1 MKRENKNKVHC
12 QQSWQK
18 ASVMSESKSLYTK
31 WKEYSRSQSLS
42 LMLKLPVMINKF
54 WMLVSVSFRYFKAD
68 WLELEYIL
76 SKKNVA
82 ITEKKIANIS
92 MIKDVLLKRKT

>member
-1 MKRENKNKVHC
+1 MLI
-12 QQSWQK
+12 
-18 ASVMSESKSLYTK
+18 SV
-31 WKEYSRSQSLS
+31 
-42 LMLKLPVMINKF
+42 F
-54 WMLVSVSFRYFKAD
+54 FRYFKAD